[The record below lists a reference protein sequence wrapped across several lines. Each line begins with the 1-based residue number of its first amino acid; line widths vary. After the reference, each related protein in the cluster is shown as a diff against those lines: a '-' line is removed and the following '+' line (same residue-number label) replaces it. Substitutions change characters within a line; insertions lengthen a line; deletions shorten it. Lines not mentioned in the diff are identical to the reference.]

1 MTNIVSTTIVLTIG
15 VKIIL
20 QVIDLQINKNVNI
33 FP

>member
-20 QVIDLQINKNVNI
+20 QMIDLQINKNVNI